1 MAMSTRTFFDL
12 SYIAYVRNASI
23 LDEVK
28 TMIAKMRFQG
38 LLRVIRVSD
47 VLVVPATQSRDL
59 KQRAPSMLALYT

>member
-1 MAMSTRTFFDL
+1 MSTRTFFDL